1 MMKTEEL
8 KLRIKNSR
16 ILIVAIPVM
25 VLLAAAAVYEYGYLG
40 VQGEVSTIRDAE
52 AVKSKTLEKYV
63 ALIAQRPEFEKK
75 LAQLKD
81 QRKADD
87 RKIIEAQTPSLAAA
101 TLQNSVKA
109 LITGKSG
116 TISSERVEKPEALGQ
131 FRLISVSIDA
141 VLPDAKA
148 LADVLYAIE
157 TQTPYLIVKEL
168 DARVRN
174 INDPR
179 ELTVRLRVS
188 ALTSGK

>member
-1 MMKTEEL
+1 MKLAEL
-8 KLRIKNSR
+8 KQKIRNSR
-16 ILIVAIPVM
+16 ILTAAIPIII
-25 VLLAAAAVYEYGYLG
+25 VLAGAAIYEYGYLG
-40 VQGEVSTIRDAE
+40 VQDEVSTILEAE

-63 ALIAQRPEFEKK
+63 TLIAQKPEFEKK

-116 TISSERVEKPEALGQ
+116 TISSERVEKPETLGK

-157 TQTPYLIVKEL
+157 TQTPYLVVKEL

>member
-1 MMKTEEL
+1 MKIAEL
-8 KLRIKNSR
+8 KQKIRNSR
-16 ILIVAIPVM
+16 ILTAAIPIII
-25 VLLAAAAVYEYGYLG
+25 VLAGAAIYEYGYLG
-40 VQGEVSTIRDAE
+40 VQDEVSTILEAE

-63 ALIAQRPEFEKK
+63 VLIAQKPEFEKK

-116 TISSERVEKPEALGQ
+116 TISSERVEKPEALGK

-157 TQTPYLIVKEL
+157 TQTPYLVVKEL
-168 DARVRN
+168 DTRVRN

>member
-1 MMKTEEL
+1 MKLAEL
-8 KLRIKNSR
+8 KQKIRNSR
-16 ILIVAIPVM
+16 ILTAAIPIVI
-25 VLLAAAAVYEYGYLG
+25 VLAGAAIYEYGYLG
-40 VQGEVSTIRDAE
+40 VQDEVSTILEAE

-63 ALIAQRPEFEKK
+63 TLIAQKPEFEKK

-116 TISSERVEKPEALGQ
+116 TISSERVEKPEALGK

-141 VLPDAKA
+141 VLPDAKT

-157 TQTPYLIVKEL
+157 TQTPYLVVKEL